1 MSKTDELIRGLNKD
15 LAEEYAAIIM
25 YRTYAST
32 VQGPYRQEIR
42 NFFASEIPDEI
53 NHAQLLADKV
63 AALGGAPTT
72 EAGPVKSASS
82 IKEMLQNA
90 LEAEQDTITR
100 YVERRRQA
108 EDAGEYGLA
117 VEIDTL
123 IADESGHRD
132 ELKMMLERW
141 GER

>member
-1 MSKTDELIRGLNKD
+1 MSKVEELIRGLNVD

-42 NFFASEIPDEI
+42 NFFAAEIPDEI
-53 NHAQLLADKV
+53 THAELLADKV
-63 AALGGAPTT
+63 ASLGGAPTT
-72 EAGPVKSASS
+72 QPGKVKPASGV
-82 IKEMLQNA
+82 KEMLQNA
-90 LEAEQDTITR
+90 FAAEQDTIKR

-108 EDAGEYGLA
+108 EDAGEPGLA
-117 VEIDTL
+117 VELDTL
-123 IADESGHRD
+123 LADETKHRD

-141 GER
+141 GD

>member
-1 MSKTDELIRGLNKD
+1 MGKSEELIRGLNID

-42 NFFASEIPDEI
+42 NFFASEIPDETA
-53 NHAQLLADKV
+53 HAELLADKV
-63 AALGGAPTT
+63 ASLGGAPTT
-72 EAGPVKSASS
+72 QPGTVKPASGV
-82 IKEMLQNA
+82 KEMLQNA
-90 LEAEQDTITR
+90 LAAEEDTIKRYVKRRGQAEQ
-100 YVERRRQA
+100 
-108 EDAGEYGLA
+108 AGEHGLA

-123 IADESGHRD
+123 IADETKHRD

-141 GER
+141 GD